1 MVNYS
6 RGATL
11 IGWLSPAYLL
21 ATTTPTATPKGV
33 LENVR

>member
-1 MVNYS
+1 MAIYS

-11 IGWLSPAYLL
+11 IGWLSPAYLR
-21 ATTTPTATPKGV
+21 ATTPPTATPFGV